1 MWLAFWVLK
10 RKDVKIDCRKCVK
23 HNASRRLEASKRRT
37 RKEEEEK
44 EEKGGWMRDEMRW
57 MGRREEEKKPEL
69 EEETEREAKNLG
81 LGPIGRSKSLTSNYT

>member
-1 MWLAFWVLK
+1 MSKSTAE
-10 RKDVKIDCRKCVK
+10 KCVK

-57 MGRREEEKKPEL
+57 MERREEEKKPEL